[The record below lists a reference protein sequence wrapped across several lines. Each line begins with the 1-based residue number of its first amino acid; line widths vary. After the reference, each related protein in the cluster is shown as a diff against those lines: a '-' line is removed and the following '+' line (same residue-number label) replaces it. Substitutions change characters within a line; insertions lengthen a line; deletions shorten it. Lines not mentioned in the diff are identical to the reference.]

1 LTKQK
6 HTNSQDY
13 EFYIKKE
20 LVENIPAEYFWV
32 WSSTEHKD
40 YTSYAW
46 FVFFKGGYD
55 HYYDKSHDGYVLCVS
70 DSIL

>member
-40 YTSYAW
+40 YTSGAW
-46 FVFFKGGYD
+46 SVFFKFGYD
-55 HYYDKSHDGYVLCVS
+55 DGDDKSYEYYVLCVS